1 MATYIITAPDGKNY
15 EIDAPEGASQDDALN
30 YFKSQ
35 WKSST
40 PIKTEQPAQAP
51 EAQAMMNKSAPSKF
65 LMGAGNA
72 VINPVMGL
80 GQLTGLVNNDTVKQY
95 QEQYAPLEK
104 DSTAYGAGKLFG
116 DIAIGSKLPGA
127 NTFRGATIGQ
137 AGLAG
142 AQPAFSGEERAI
154 NTGLGALGG
163 AAGYAIPAGIGRML
177 NPKTNPAVQSLMSEG
192 VTPTP
197 GQILGGAYGRLEE
210 GATSIPFLGDTIKS
224 AQGRSIKDF
233 NVAAYNRALSPIG
246 EKFDENIKPGHE
258 GMIHV
263 YDKLSNAYDDLLPK
277 MKFQRDNAFDSE
289 MQNLKTLAQD
299 LPEDRAKQFSKII
312 DNKVLSK
319 FTDSGLMHPEQMKK
333 IQSELGEKVRLYMG
347 SSDADQRELSNAFQE
362 AQAIL
367 RRAVERQNPE
377 YANELKNIDTGYAN
391 LIRLERAAS
400 TVGSK
405 EGVFSPAQLKNASR
419 ALDTSIRKRQTAQG
433 KALLQN
439 FAEEG
444 QSVLGQKVPDSGSP
458 FRLGAMTGLGA
469 TYLASPSIP
478 IGILGASGAY
488 TPVGQKTMAQ
498 LLTKRPELLRKTGK
512 TLSKGAP
519 VGARVGG
526 ASLLDLY
533 NQQ

>member
-1 MATYIITAPDGKNY
+1 MATSTEYATWIVKNKHLKGTEEFDIVAKAY
-15 EIDAPEGASQDDALN
+15 DLSKQEEASPVDFMQ
-30 YFKSQ
+30 
-35 WKSST
+35 
-40 PIKTEQPAQAP
+40 TEQFKETP
-51 EAQAMMNKSAPSKF
+51 EIMHKSALSKF
-65 LMGAGNA
+65 LLGAGNA
-72 VINPVMGL
+72 VINPALGL
-80 GQLTGLVNNDTVKQY
+80 GQLTGLVDDETVKKY

-104 DSTAYGAGKLFG
+104 DSNAYGAGKLLG
-116 DIAIGSKLPGA
+116 DVLIGSKLPGA
-127 NTFRGATIGQ
+127 NTFRGATLGQ
-137 AGLAG
+137 AALAG
-142 AQPAFSGEERAI
+142 AQPAFSGEDRAI

-163 AAGYAIPAGIGRML
+163 AAGFAIPAGIGRML
-177 NPKTNPAVQSLMSEG
+177 NPKTNPAVESLMAEG
-192 VTPTP
+192 ITPTP

-210 GATSIPFLGDTIKS
+210 GATSIPFLGDTIKG
-224 AQGRSIKDF
+224 AQGRAIKDF
-233 NVAAYNRALSPIG
+233 NIAAYNRALAPIG
-246 EKFDENIKPGHE
+246 EKFDEAIKPGHE

-277 MKFQRDNAFDSE
+277 MRFQRDNAFDSE
-289 MQNLKTLAQD
+289 MQNLKTLAED

-319 FTDSGLMHPEQMKK
+319 FTDAGLMHPEQMKK

-347 SSDADQRELSNAFQE
+347 STDADQREMSTAFQE

-377 YANELKNIDTGYAN
+377 YGQELKNIDAGYAN

-400 TVGSK
+400 TVGSR

-419 ALDTSIRKRQTAQG
+419 ALDPSLRKRQTAQG

-444 QSVLGQKVPDSGSP
+444 QSVLGQKVPDSGTP

-478 IGILGASGAY
+478 MAILGASGAY
-488 TPVGQKTMAQ
+488 TPMGQKTMAQ
-498 LLTKRPELLRKTGK
+498 LLTKRPELLRKTGR

-519 VGARVGG
+519 TSARIGG
-526 ASLLDLY
+526 SSLLDLY
-533 NQQ
+533 NEQ